1 MRPSPLLGGSGF
13 IRHGRG
19 SFLPAIM
26 EEFECEPHTMCW
38 CCPICGLEKM
48 YCIAFSNVKIWV
60 CGNLYAGGGEGQE
73 SPLDA
78 AKRESL
84 EEANIPETHEW
95 KALESMGYVP
105 VDQFSEQARS
115 HWGERYVIPVYC
127 FAVELSSP
135 NIQISREHTEFCWY
149 PYEKAKQLLRF
160 DLDKTALY
168 ELRERLRSH
177 SRESARSKPC

>member
-1 MRPSPLLGGSGF
+1 MRAPYNVLVLPYLWSGEDV
-13 IRHGRG
+13 
-19 SFLPAIM
+19 L
-26 EEFECEPHTMCW
+26 
-38 CCPICGLEKM
+38 
-48 YCIAFSNVKIWV
+48 YCIFKRKDMGVWQFIA
-60 CGNLYAGGGEGQE
+60 GGEGQE